1 MVEFTV
7 FKGSEEGK
15 IVKSTTK
22 RDLRADEVLIK
33 ITHSGVCGTYW
44 GSTFLSIREYFK
56 RSYSWD
62 IIAFDFLRHVSGAT
76 TPKPSQKK

>member
-15 IVKSTTK
+15 IVKSTTT
-22 RDLRADEVLIK
+22 RNLRADEVLIK

-44 GSTFLSIREYFK
+44 GVTLGTLSPLIF
-56 RSYSWD
+56 
-62 IIAFDFLRHVSGAT
+62 
-76 TPKPSQKK
+76 

>member
-7 FKGSEEGK
+7 FKGSEQGK

-22 RDLRADEVLIK
+22 RNLRADEVLIK

-44 GSTFLSIREYFK
+44 RSTFLPIRECLK
-56 RSYSWD
+56 RSY
-62 IIAFDFLRHVSGAT
+62 F
-76 TPKPSQKK
+76 